1 MTELKISLLLK
12 VSLQNSLQSFGSIFL
27 ILIVV
32 TRKLMIEVLFNDFI
46 DKEWWISIFN
56 KVRLKVFYVYMKR
69 VPIATKFKWPIHQT
83 FN

>member
-69 VPIATKFKWPIHQT
+69 VPIATKFK
-83 FN
+83 

>member
-12 VSLQNSLQSFGSIFL
+12 VSLQNSLESFESLFL

-46 DKEWWISIFN
+46 DKEWWISILN
-56 KVRLKVFYVYMKR
+56 KVRLKVFLCLYEKSSNCYKV
-69 VPIATKFKWPIHQT
+69 
-83 FN
+83 

>member
-1 MTELKISLLLK
+1 M
-12 VSLQNSLQSFGSIFL
+12 QSFGSIFL

-46 DKEWWISIFN
+46 DKEWWIGIFN

-69 VPIATKFKWPIHQT
+69 VPIATKFK
-83 FN
+83 

>member
-1 MTELKISLLLK
+1 M
-12 VSLQNSLQSFGSIFL
+12 QSFGSIFL

-69 VPIATKFKWPIHQT
+69 VPIATKFK
-83 FN
+83 